1 MSQKH
6 DLGKIG
12 EELAAKYLINNGFS
26 VLRRNFRYQ
35 KTEIDIIARKE
46 DILVVVE
53 VKSRNRDFYEDL
65 SEAVPTKK
73 RKRIVV
79 AADYFVQE
87 QQLDLEVRFDIISV
101 VQKGNNFVIEHLPD
115 AFYHF

>member
-12 EELAAKYLINNGFS
+12 EELAVKYLINNGFS

-46 DILVVVE
+46 NDE
-53 VKSRNRDFYEDL
+53 
-65 SEAVPTKK
+65 
-73 RKRIVV
+73 
-79 AADYFVQE
+79 
-87 QQLDLEVRFDIISV
+87 
-101 VQKGNNFVIEHLPD
+101 
-115 AFYHF
+115 